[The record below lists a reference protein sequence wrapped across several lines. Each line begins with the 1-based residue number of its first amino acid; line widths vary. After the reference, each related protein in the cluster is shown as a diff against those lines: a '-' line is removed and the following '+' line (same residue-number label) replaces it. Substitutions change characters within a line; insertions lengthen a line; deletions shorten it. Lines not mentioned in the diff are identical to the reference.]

1 MGLNFCLLFVSKS
14 QLMQKEDSE
23 ILSMIQKEGQFELGF
38 QALVDAYKEP
48 LYWHIRR
55 MVLIHEDA
63 DDVLQNV
70 FIKVYKHIKNFRE
83 EAKLYTWL
91 YRIASNESISF
102 LRKRKRTQEVT
113 GNVIVTLQQDP
124 YFTGDQIQI
133 ALKEAI
139 EKLPTKQKQVF
150 IMRYYDEI
158 PYKEMAEVLE
168 SSVGSLKASYHH
180 AVKKIENYITNIDV
194 IT

>member
-1 MGLNFCLLFVSKS
+1 MH
-14 QLMQKEDSE
+14 KEDSE
-23 ILSMIQKEGQFELGF
+23 ILELLKSSGQFEIGF
-38 QALVDAYKEP
+38 TALVHKFKEP

-70 FIKVYKHIKNFRE
+70 FIKVYKSVGKFRQ

-102 LRKRKRTQEVT
+102 LRKKKVPHASSELL
-113 GNVIVTLQQDP
+113 IETLKEDP
-124 YFTGDQIQI
+124 YFNGDEIQL

-139 EKLPTKQKQVF
+139 ESLPKKQKQVF
-150 IMRYYDEI
+150 ILRYYDELT
-158 PYKEMAEVLE
+158 YKDMAEILE
-168 SSVGSLKASYHH
+168 TSIGSLKASYHH
-180 AVKKIENYITNIDV
+180 AYKKIEEYITNMDV
-194 IT
+194 KV

>member
-1 MGLNFCLLFVSKS
+1 
-14 QLMQKEDSE
+14 
-23 ILSMIQKEGQFELGF
+23 MIRNKDQFELGF
-38 QALVDAYKEP
+38 QALVEAYKEP

-55 MVLIHEDA
+55 MVLIHADA

-70 FIKVYKHIKNFRE
+70 FIKVYKHIENFRE

-102 LRKRKRTQEVT
+102 IKKRKRTLEIT
-113 GNVIVTLQQDP
+113 GNAMVDVKEDP

-150 IMRYYDEI
+150 VMRYYDEM
-158 PYKEMAEVLE
+158 PYKDMAEVLE
-168 SSVGSLKASYHH
+168 SSIGSLKASYHH
-180 AVKKIENYITNIDV
+180 AVKKIENYIISIDV
-194 IT
+194 IS